1 MHFNISASILNKS
14 EYLVSKSEFLNST
27 QVKNDFLNQGQMKND
42 FISSMQTGLPC
53 KADFISNMI
62 EPNLPIKPSE
72 YITNNVQTKNDFIA
86 SSKNDFNSA
95 QQAQISNLSGK
106 ADFGCINDNGLSLP
120 PYPSPKGS
128 TCHSRQHSEEFPPP
142 PVDNGVEEEDANKE
156 PTKDVT
162 QNKDGSWLREL
173 QQALRSRKDSNPD
186 ANDNQET
193 GQSIDSIPNKSVRDL
208 ASRFERTKITANQTE
223 HNSAPNIKTGNAYHQ
238 NTYVPQKQQ
247 KIAPDQIAE
256 ELREVERLN
265 AVVHKTLNKSS
276 LDQNANSNNI
286 TTSSTYGNP
295 NSSYGGVS
303 NSISPYTTMNAP
315 LNYNV
320 NTSLGINSSYNSVI
334 SNTTPNSSYNSENAS
349 HALSNLSTNSTNGSY
364 NTSANN
370 SYNNSYNNE
379 SISPCTVSNRLTN
392 TVNYNLNNHMQTDGA
407 QGYSSNNMANAKMMH
422 AATIQN
428 INNEI
433 NNMITGTKYPGPNY
447 TNPPKYPGYNTRYT
461 ANNLPYGQN
470 GSIHDLDYT
479 NASNIMVVNGGFRNT
494 QNFNNS
500 SANDMTIIGNQV
512 NNTNN
517 VNAVN
522 SNANSN
528 ITASSNTGSAG
539 NNIGN
544 NENRT
549 KKKSVSFCDQVI
561 LVATADEDEED
572 GFIPNPILERVLR
585 SANGI
590 QTEAIRLQTQQA
602 LARQDSREK
611 LLQQEM
617 QYNNGPSGGYQQQQ
631 FLNQFYNQNGRPQIM
646 NPYQQVPSPLTI
658 QAQKAQMAPQVY
670 PQQQNMSNGI
680 PYKSPPQQMPSNYQ
694 RVPQPHP
701 EIQNYM
707 DSQPVVASPY
717 QHVPQKHPGVN
728 YPPQMVQQ
736 QNCNQQR
743 KKSVSFEP
751 GTKGGCDSPTP
762 KIAIATVNTNT
773 AIVKA
778 SAKAVICN
786 LCRKK
791 HVVAPNVYCGDCDF
805 YMARFRPRT

>member
-1 MHFNISASILNKS
+1 MQTGIP
-14 EYLVSKSEFLNST
+14 SKA
-27 QVKNDFLNQGQMKND
+27 DFLNNMMDTK
-42 FISSMQTGLPC
+42 SSLNT
-53 KADFISNMI
+53 
-62 EPNLPIKPSE
+62 SE
-72 YITNNVQTKNDFIA
+72 YIANAVQTKNDFVTQSVSIH
-86 SSKNDFNSA
+86 SKNDFSSA
-95 QQAQISNLSGK
+95 QQISNLNAKS
-106 ADFGCINDNGLSLP
+106 DFASMNDNGLSLP

-142 PVDNGVEEEDANKE
+142 PTETGSVEDEVSKDQPKE
-156 PTKDVT
+156 VS

-173 QQALRSRKDSNPD
+173 QQALRSRKDSNSESNGPS
-186 ANDNQET
+186 DNQET
-193 GQSIDSIPNKSVRDL
+193 GLNAESASSKSVRDL
-208 ASRFERTKITANQTE
+208 ASRFERTKISASVSTE
-223 HNSAPNIKTGNAYHQ
+223 SPVPNIKTGNMYHQ

-265 AVVHKTLNKSS
+265 AAVHKTLNKSS
-276 LDQNANSNNI
+276 NDQISNSTNV
-286 TTSSTYGNP
+286 TGPLTYGNP
-295 NSSYGGVS
+295 NSSYGAMS
-303 NSISPYTTMNAP
+303 NTSPYTTMSSP
-315 LNYNV
+315 LNYTANSTGSP
-320 NTSLGINSSYNSVI
+320 NPGINNSYNSVASNAI
-334 SNTTPNSSYNSENAS
+334 SNSSYNSENTS
-349 HALSNLSTNSTNGSY
+349 HTLSNISTNSTNGSY
-364 NTSANN
+364 SATNN

-379 SISPCTVSNRLTN
+379 SISPCTVN
-392 TVNYNLNNHMQTDGA
+392 TRNPNTANYSMNSHNQSDST
-407 QGYSSNNMANAKMMH
+407 QGYTGNNMASAKMMH

-433 NNMITGTKYPGPNY
+433 NNMISGSNKQPSPY
-447 TNPPKYPGYNTRYT
+447 TNPPKYPGYNSRYT
-461 ANNLPYGQN
+461 TNNLPYGQN

-479 NASNIMVVNGGFRNT
+479 NASNIMIVNGGFRNT

-500 SANDMTIIGNQV
+500 PANDMTIIGSQV

-522 SNANSN
+522 LNSGGNIAASTNA
-528 ITASSNTGSAG
+528 GSAG

-544 NENRT
+544 NDNRT

-611 LLQQEM
+611 LLQQEI
-617 QYNNGPSGGYQQQQ
+617 QYNNPPAAYQQQPMQ
-631 FLNQFYNQNGRPQIM
+631 FHNQYYNQNGRPQIM

-658 QAQKAQMAPQVY
+658 QAQKAQMNQQVY
-670 PQQQNMSNGI
+670 PQQQNINNGV
-680 PYKSPPQQMPSNYQ
+680 PYKQQQIPQNYQ
-694 RVPQPHP
+694 RVPQPHVEMP
-701 EIQNYM
+701 NYIDTQAAVM
-707 DSQPVVASPY
+707 NPY
-717 QHVPQKHPGVN
+717 QPVPQKHPVGN
-728 YPPQMVQQ
+728 YPPQMIQQ
-736 QNCNQQR
+736 QNGNQQR